1 MLIPFTCHHYLVM
14 ALLFMKIDV
23 EALYKLTQEV
33 VDQGIL
39 TNGVRV
45 PQRPPSLPVQG
56 STVSPLQGPADV
68 P

>member
-1 MLIPFTCHHYLVM
+1 M

-56 STVSPLQGPADV
+56 STVPPLQGPAFV